1 MEDDM
6 RDFRKF
12 ISLLLV
18 FVLVLSLCPAGFA
31 AEDVD
36 GAEILEE
43 AELTEP
49 DIIETEPAEPG
60 ETETEELP
68 PELLPPELL
77 PPELLPPELLLPP
90 PPVPIVRSSFS
101 SSSSS

>member
-1 MEDDM
+1 MGN
-6 RDFRKF
+6 FRKF

-60 ETETEELP
+60 GDGVGGTSARTGRTRGSDRGTE
-68 PELLPPELL
+68 
-77 PPELLPPELLLPP
+77 
-90 PPVPIVRSSFS
+90 
-101 SSSSS
+101 

>member
-1 MEDDM
+1 MGN
-6 RDFRKF
+6 FRKF

-60 ETETEELP
+60 ETESEELP
-68 PELLPPELL
+68 PEPEE
-77 PPELLPPELLLPP
+77 PEEVTEEPTE
-90 PPVPIVRSSFS
+90 
-101 SSSSS
+101 